1 MKRKMHITRTS
12 IMDMVDFI
20 MAQTGINRE
29 QATIAFDT
37 IVHYIKKHPADPLH
51 KLTGYLFGSE
61 KENGNSSL
69 N

>member
-1 MKRKMHITRTS
+1 MKRKMQITKTS
-12 IMDMVDFI
+12 IMDMVDFM

-37 IVHYIKKHPADPLH
+37 IVHYIKKHPADPLN
-51 KLTGYLFGSE
+51 KLTGFLFGSE
-61 KENGNSSL
+61 KQSGNSSL